1 MPTKKRRLS
10 NAAYSSVTADSTDVV
25 ITDDDAMPG
34 FYEHEAGQGWQEVEG
49 AETIID
55 LTRPENKLE
64 YPEASM
70 INNPAIT
77 VGELEVQSNPP
88 APDPSSLQ
96 CPICMKDLEVDNLG
110 LNAHIDFCLS
120 KDVIKEATKNSGA
133 SSKKVLAWSE
143 DKRRPHRKGK
153 RK

>member
-55 LTRPENKLE
+55 LTRPENKPE
-64 YPEASM
+64 SSEASM
-70 INNPAIT
+70 INDPATT
-77 VGELEVQSNPP
+77 VGEVQSNLPV
-88 APDPSSLQ
+88 PDPSSLQ